1 MIGLFWVIGFK
12 PSILTLIA
20 GFLELIGA
28 CILALPDLELY
39 RDWFYAG
46 NLKDAKH
53 TFDWHLNDGQSIGDD
68 VDWYNAFYEFVEEN
82 RVIPPSDLP
91 ERRDDSSKEPRFR
104 HESSGNSKHFVTKSY
119 GGEIGRISYQNFK
132 SRLENE
138 IENYDAKIR
147 RDGITLLS
155 LGFIFQ
161 IFGAILTLA

>member
-1 MIGLFWVIGFK
+1 MWLTDSEYFCAMNWVCVLIIGTVFSIIGMIGLFWVIGFK

-53 TFDWHLNDGQSIGDD
+53 TFDWRLNDGQSIGDD
-68 VDWYNAFYEFVEEN
+68 VDWYNAFYKFVEEN

-104 HESSGNSKHFVTKSY
+104 HESSGNSKHFVTESY
-119 GGEIGRISYQNFK
+119 EGKIGRISYQNFK
-132 SRLENE
+132 
-138 IENYDAKIR
+138 
-147 RDGITLLS
+147 
-155 LGFIFQ
+155 
-161 IFGAILTLA
+161 